1 MYVLSNLIY
10 HLIHLKALWSMPVW
24 SAPLSSTVEA
34 HSDSVSSQ
42 LELVFQVTGHLALAI
57 KSIWTKSLKNFIK
70 MHYSLSTQTQ

>member
-42 LELVFQVTGHLALAI
+42 LQLVFQVTGHLVLAITI
-57 KSIWTKSLKNFIK
+57 KSIWFWTKSLKNFIK
-70 MHYSLSTQTQ
+70 MHYS